1 MFEISRNRAIP
12 YMTEKRSKAVFDCFD
27 SFDSF
32 DSFDPNVMSVT
43 KKKGPR

>member
-1 MFEISRNRAIP
+1 
-12 YMTEKRSKAVFDCFD
+12 MTEKRSKAVFDCFD